1 MRHRHLCRIRDDI
14 IYLDPGV
21 KPRDDKFLS
30 FFYSEIFLYRHPGA
44 GRDPLRR
51 RHLCRIRDDIIYLGP
66 VVKPQDDKF
75 LSSFYS
81 EIVFM
86 FVVCLRKER
95 KVCHPGA

>member
-1 MRHRHLCRIRDDI
+1 MMCRIRD
-14 IYLDPGV
+14 
-21 KPRDDKFLS
+21 S
-30 FFYSEIFLYRHPGA
+30 
-44 GRDPLRR
+44 
-51 RHLCRIRDDIIYLGP
+51 IIYLGP
-66 VVKPQDDKF
+66 GVKHRDDKF

>member
-1 MRHRHLCRIRDDI
+1 MRIPALLQGKNLCAKCKVQILCRIRD
-14 IYLDPGV
+14 
-21 KPRDDKFLS
+21 S
-30 FFYSEIFLYRHPGA
+30 
-44 GRDPLRR
+44 
-51 RHLCRIRDDIIYLGP
+51 IIYLGP
-66 VVKPQDDKF
+66 GVKHRDDKF

>member
-1 MRHRHLCRIRDDI
+1 MNFIKFYANFRPIAREKFVFKMQMWCRIRDDI
-14 IYLDPGV
+14 NYLGPGV
-21 KPRDDKFLS
+21 KHR
-30 FFYSEIFLYRHPGA
+30 
-44 GRDPLRR
+44 
-51 RHLCRIRDDIIYLGP
+51 
-66 VVKPQDDKF
+66 DDKF